1 MFSKIYINKHTVKQT
16 KKKTLKFQCPV
27 LKEVIVVRWYVDTA
41 VQYTGVQGELRF
53 RGKDRFIFFSQL
65 LQLTDY

>member
-1 MFSKIYINKHTVKQT
+1 MFSKVYINKHSVKQT
-16 KKKTLKFQCPV
+16 KTPKFQCPV

-41 VQYTGVQGELRF
+41 VQYTGVQGELGF